1 MCGIVGYVGREEA
14 VPVLLQGLYKLEY
27 RGYDSAGV
35 ATVQPDGIRIIK
47 TKGRIKNLDDKIQ
60 QEGGLQG
67 TCGIGHT
74 RWATHG
80 APSDVNAHP
89 HQSQNGR
96 IAVVHNGIIEN
107 FLDLRH
113 ALEADGY
120 QMRSQTDTE
129 VVSHLLEKNDT
140 GDGVQTLL
148 ATVKQLRGS
157 YALAILSADRP
168 QELLCTRRDNPLI
181 IGVGQG
187 ENMIASDIPAIIAK
201 TKQYIV
207 LDDNEVARVTADD
220 VQVFDAQGQPVQK
233 EIQTVNWDISSA
245 EKGGYDHFMIKE
257 IMEQPKA
264 VRDTVSPRIENGL
277 PRLDDAQLTD
287 EMFHELRNI
296 HIVACGS
303 ALHAGLVGREVI
315 ERFARVPVSASVASE
330 FRYRNPI
337 IGKEDLCIVISQS
350 GETADTLAAMR
361 EAKKKGAR
369 TIAIVNVVSS
379 SAAREADSVL
389 YTWAGPEIAV
399 ATTKAYSAQLAAL
412 YLIAI
417 KAGLARGTL
426 TEEQARNY
434 CQQILALPDQIT
446 EALRNRSQIEHLASL
461 YHNRQSVFF
470 IGRGVDYA
478 ATQEASLKLKE
489 ISYIH
494 SEAYAAGE
502 LKHGTISLIE
512 EGTLVV
518 AMANDPDLYEK
529 TLSNVKSVKARGA
542 SVIMVTDQDVEADP
556 EICDFVVKVP
566 TCDPALSA
574 SLSIVPMQLFSY
586 YMGLFRG
593 CDIDKP
599 RNLAKS
605 VTVE

>member
-207 LDDNEVARVTADD
+207 LDDNEVARVTADE

-446 EALRNRSQIEHLASL
+446 EALRTRPQIEHLASL

-542 SVIMVTDQDVEADP
+542 SVIMVTDQDVEAEP
-556 EICDFVVKVP
+556 EICAVVVKVP

>member
-207 LDDNEVARVTADD
+207 LDDNEVARVTADE
-220 VQVFDAQGQPVQK
+220 VQVFDAQAQPVQK
-233 EIQTVNWDISSA
+233 EIQTGNWDISSS
-245 EKGGYDHFMIKE
+245 EKGRYDHF
-257 IMEQPKA
+257 
-264 VRDTVSPRIENGL
+264 
-277 PRLDDAQLTD
+277 
-287 EMFHELRNI
+287 
-296 HIVACGS
+296 
-303 ALHAGLVGREVI
+303 
-315 ERFARVPVSASVASE
+315 
-330 FRYRNPI
+330 
-337 IGKEDLCIVISQS
+337 
-350 GETADTLAAMR
+350 
-361 EAKKKGAR
+361 
-369 TIAIVNVVSS
+369 
-379 SAAREADSVL
+379 
-389 YTWAGPEIAV
+389 
-399 ATTKAYSAQLAAL
+399 
-412 YLIAI
+412 
-417 KAGLARGTL
+417 
-426 TEEQARNY
+426 
-434 CQQILALPDQIT
+434 
-446 EALRNRSQIEHLASL
+446 
-461 YHNRQSVFF
+461 
-470 IGRGVDYA
+470 
-478 ATQEASLKLKE
+478 
-489 ISYIH
+489 
-494 SEAYAAGE
+494 
-502 LKHGTISLIE
+502 
-512 EGTLVV
+512 
-518 AMANDPDLYEK
+518 
-529 TLSNVKSVKARGA
+529 
-542 SVIMVTDQDVEADP
+542 
-556 EICDFVVKVP
+556 
-566 TCDPALSA
+566 
-574 SLSIVPMQLFSY
+574 
-586 YMGLFRG
+586 
-593 CDIDKP
+593 
-599 RNLAKS
+599 
-605 VTVE
+605 

>member
-245 EKGGYDHFMIKE
+245 EKGGYDHFTGS
-257 IMEQPKA
+257 
-264 VRDTVSPRIENGL
+264 TV
-277 PRLDDAQLTD
+277 
-287 EMFHELRNI
+287 
-296 HIVACGS
+296 
-303 ALHAGLVGREVI
+303 
-315 ERFARVPVSASVASE
+315 
-330 FRYRNPI
+330 
-337 IGKEDLCIVISQS
+337 
-350 GETADTLAAMR
+350 
-361 EAKKKGAR
+361 
-369 TIAIVNVVSS
+369 
-379 SAAREADSVL
+379 
-389 YTWAGPEIAV
+389 
-399 ATTKAYSAQLAAL
+399 
-412 YLIAI
+412 
-417 KAGLARGTL
+417 
-426 TEEQARNY
+426 
-434 CQQILALPDQIT
+434 
-446 EALRNRSQIEHLASL
+446 
-461 YHNRQSVFF
+461 
-470 IGRGVDYA
+470 
-478 ATQEASLKLKE
+478 
-489 ISYIH
+489 
-494 SEAYAAGE
+494 
-502 LKHGTISLIE
+502 
-512 EGTLVV
+512 TLVPTKPKLWG
-518 AMANDPDLYEK
+518 NSPEK
-529 TLSNVKSVKARGA
+529 DA
-542 SVIMVTDQDVEADP
+542 E
-556 EICDFVVKVP
+556 
-566 TCDPALSA
+566 
-574 SLSIVPMQLFSY
+574 
-586 YMGLFRG
+586 
-593 CDIDKP
+593 
-599 RNLAKS
+599 
-605 VTVE
+605 

>member
-1 MCGIVGYVGREEA
+1 MIR
-14 VPVLLQGLYKLEY
+14 PVWQLCSPMAFGSSRQKAA
-27 RGYDSAGV
+27 S
-35 ATVQPDGIRIIK
+35 RIW
-47 TKGRIKNLDDKIQ
+47 TTRSSRRV
-60 QEGGLQG
+60 GLQG

-207 LDDNEVARVTADD
+207 LDDNEVARVTADE
-220 VQVFDAQGQPVQK
+220 VQVFNALGQPVQK

-287 EMFHELRNI
+287 EMFHELREYP
-296 HIVACGS
+296 HRGLWLRSPCRPCGQGS
-303 ALHAGLVGREVI
+303 DRAVCPGAGICICGLGIPLPQPYHRQ
-315 ERFARVPVSASVASE
+315 RRSVH
-330 FRYRNPI
+330 RH
-337 IGKEDLCIVISQS
+337 QS
-350 GETADTLAAMR
+350 
-361 EAKKKGAR
+361 
-369 TIAIVNVVSS
+369 
-379 SAAREADSVL
+379 
-389 YTWAGPEIAV
+389 
-399 ATTKAYSAQLAAL
+399 
-412 YLIAI
+412 
-417 KAGLARGTL
+417 
-426 TEEQARNY
+426 
-434 CQQILALPDQIT
+434 
-446 EALRNRSQIEHLASL
+446 
-461 YHNRQSVFF
+461 
-470 IGRGVDYA
+470 IGRN
-478 ATQEASLKLKE
+478 S
-489 ISYIH
+489 
-494 SEAYAAGE
+494 
-502 LKHGTISLIE
+502 
-512 EGTLVV
+512 
-518 AMANDPDLYEK
+518 
-529 TLSNVKSVKARGA
+529 
-542 SVIMVTDQDVEADP
+542 
-556 EICDFVVKVP
+556 
-566 TCDPALSA
+566 
-574 SLSIVPMQLFSY
+574 
-586 YMGLFRG
+586 
-593 CDIDKP
+593 
-599 RNLAKS
+599 
-605 VTVE
+605 

>member
-1 MCGIVGYVGREEA
+1 M
-14 VPVLLQGLYKLEY
+14 LQGLYKLEY

-389 YTWAGPEIAV
+389 YTWAGLEIAV

-426 TEEQARNY
+426 
-434 CQQILALPDQIT
+434 
-446 EALRNRSQIEHLASL
+446 
-461 YHNRQSVFF
+461 SVLE
-470 IGRGVDYA
+470 
-478 ATQEASLKLKE
+478 EASPQLLP
-489 ISYIH
+489 
-494 SEAYAAGE
+494 ADLGAAR
-502 LKHGTISLIE
+502 
-512 EGTLVV
+512 
-518 AMANDPDLYEK
+518 PDH
-529 TLSNVKSVKARGA
+529 RGA
-542 SVIMVTDQDVEADP
+542 AH
-556 EICDFVVKVP
+556 
-566 TCDPALSA
+566 PAPDRTPGFPL
-574 SLSIVPMQLFSY
+574 P
-586 YMGLFRG
+586 
-593 CDIDKP
+593 
-599 RNLAKS
+599 
-605 VTVE
+605 

>member
-1 MCGIVGYVGREEA
+1 MPIPIKARMA
-14 VPVLLQGLYKLEY
+14 ALLWCTTASSKISWICATPWKPTATKCARRPIQ
-27 RGYDSAGV
+27 RSSA
-35 ATVQPDGIRIIK
+35 
-47 TKGRIKNLDDKIQ
+47 
-60 QEGGLQG
+60 
-67 TCGIGHT
+67 
-74 RWATHG
+74 
-80 APSDVNAHP
+80 
-89 HQSQNGR
+89 
-96 IAVVHNGIIEN
+96 
-107 FLDLRH
+107 
-113 ALEADGY
+113 
-120 QMRSQTDTE
+120 
-129 VVSHLLEKNDT
+129 HLLEKNDT

-446 EALRNRSQIEHLASL
+446 EALRTRPQIEHLASL

-494 SEAYAAGE
+494 TKLTLPANSSTGP
-502 LKHGTISLIE
+502 SL
-512 EGTLVV
+512 
-518 AMANDPDLYEK
+518 
-529 TLSNVKSVKARGA
+529 
-542 SVIMVTDQDVEADP
+542 
-556 EICDFVVKVP
+556 
-566 TCDPALSA
+566 
-574 SLSIVPMQLFSY
+574 
-586 YMGLFRG
+586 
-593 CDIDKP
+593 
-599 RNLAKS
+599 
-605 VTVE
+605 